1 MSYAP
6 YRFFLNR
13 KEPLKLF
20 TVSSILVEI
29 MIDLES
35 INPFHR
41 PEIEMYIG
49 RAV

>member
-1 MSYAP
+1 MLHIVFS
-6 YRFFLNR
+6 
-13 KEPLKLF
+13 KSQGTVEIKLF

-29 MIDLES
+29 LIDLES